1 MMSTSEKP
9 HYTKVEIIL
18 EVISIS
24 ALLTFLIFIFFI
36 WPSVPQRIP
45 DHFGWSGMPDSWGSK
60 GMFPTMLYVTLFIFI
75 LFSIFSRFPRA
86 INFPIQINEDKSKLH
101 LQLRFSMIL
110 WLKAELV
117 LFTSYLGIQG
127 IRVALGQSD
136 GLGSYFILILL
147 VVLFGTSAI
156 FIYRAHKLKSVT

>member
-1 MMSTSEKP
+1 MMPTSEKP

-24 ALLTFLIFIFFI
+24 ALLTFLIFTFLI

-45 DHFGWSGMPDSWGSK
+45 DHFGWSGMPNSWGSK
-60 GMFPTMLYVTLFIFI
+60 GMFPTMLYVTLFTFI
-75 LFSIFSRFPRA
+75 LLSIFSRFPRV
-86 INFPIQINEDKSKLH
+86 INFPIPIKEDKSKSH
-101 LQLRFSMIL
+101 LQLRFSLIL
-110 WLKAELV
+110 WTKAELV
-117 LFTSYLGIQG
+117 LFTSYIGIQG
-127 IRVALGQSD
+127 IRVALGQSE

-156 FIYRAHKLKSVT
+156 FIYRAYNLKSVN